1 MCAIALALIGQ
12 SRVDEDKCLGAEG
25 KSVTPATLPSLP
37 LSLSLMEEEMEINR
51 EDGKASALLP
61 HQTFQTSRDL
71 LGLRWK
77 SLKGPLG
84 ATLPS
89 VEFARG
95 GGRGTGEPTDGQ
107 PPEGG
112 GDEEAS
118 PRVGVCVWGGVGSD
132 RSLST
137 LPVKWGWWHMD
148 PCPCME
154 RTRTHLA
161 RGAWHSG

>member
-51 EDGKASALLP
+51 VDGKASALLP
-61 HQTFQTSRDL
+61 HQTSQDL

-77 SLKGPLG
+77 SLKGPLE

-95 GGRGTGEPTDGQ
+95 GGQRQ
-107 PPEGG
+107 VNQQMVNHLRGG
-112 GDEEAS
+112 G
-118 PRVGVCVWGGVGSD
+118 G
-132 RSLST
+132 
-137 LPVKWGWWHMD
+137 
-148 PCPCME
+148 
-154 RTRTHLA
+154 
-161 RGAWHSG
+161 